1 MLGKLDFSKE
11 VLTGQIF
18 RSRYFSLYENKSL
31 LVHIPRGNTC
41 MNIPTNSIICARK
54 IHLFQYSS
62 NFPSKQLFSVS
73 ASRRGKWRKVKKNEY
88 FTNRTP
94 LSVLSITLNNITYYR
109 GSCDYLQVFIE
120 HRLKKV
126 YVLKHLYSY

>member
-1 MLGKLDFSKE
+1 MHEHSYKFNHLRKENTSFS
-11 VLTGQIF
+11 IF
-18 RSRYFSLYENKSL
+18 L
-31 LVHIPRGNTC
+31 
-41 MNIPTNSIICARK
+41 
-54 IHLFQYSS
+54 

-88 FTNRTP
+88 FTNCTP

>member
-1 MLGKLDFSKE
+1 MHEHSYKFNHLRNENTSFS
-11 VLTGQIF
+11 IF
-18 RSRYFSLYENKSL
+18 LY
-31 LVHIPRGNTC
+31 
-41 MNIPTNSIICARK
+41 
-54 IHLFQYSS
+54 Y

-88 FTNRTP
+88 FTNCTP

-126 YVLKHLYSY
+126 YVFKHLYSY